1 MIRDVRGHRPDLT
14 ELVDDSA
21 DHADTLGLL
30 LSDAGHTVKTARS
43 GAEAIELAAEFKPD
57 VAIVDIGMPEMDG
70 YEVARRLKA
79 LPDPDRRL
87 LIALS
92 GYGQADV
99 RQRALDAG
107 FDEYVVKPVEAQ
119 KILDLLES

>member
-1 MIRDVRGHRPDLT
+1 M
-14 ELVDDSA
+14 
-21 DHADTLGLL
+21 
-30 LSDAGHTVKTARS
+30 KTARS

-70 YEVARRLKA
+70 CEVARRLRT
-79 LPDPDRRL
+79 LPEPDRRL

-107 FDEYVVKPVEAQ
+107 FDEYVVKPVEGR